1 MRIAGLDLGQA
12 QDPSALAMVERDQ
25 WPEGRYGPIDD
36 RTRVVALRQWPLD
49 TDYTELADE
58 VLGYGMDALV
68 VEVNGP
74 GRPMLD
80 LLRRQARKSGFKG
93 RVHGTVTA
101 PSSVRPKLIQDEA
114 KGRIVVVPKGE
125 LIYAINEL
133 QRRGAF
139 FECSKCGTILPAPEM
154 NCPQTLRNK
163 RTGELVPCPGKS
175 KKVGGSLVVP
185 EALETQWRMTVE
197 QMKVFEQRQNDMG
210 NISFGGRGK
219 YHHCDLVIALGIACW
234 WLNRMFSRRNLAI
247 MW

>member
-1 MRIAGLDLGQA
+1 MRLAGLDLGQA
-12 QDPSALAMVERDQ
+12 QDPSALAMLERDQ
-25 WPEGRYGPIDD
+25 LQEGKYGPVDE
-36 RTRVVALRQWPLD
+36 RTRVVTLRQWPLD

-58 VLGYGMDALV
+58 VLSYGMDVLV

-80 LLRRQARKSGFKG
+80 LLRKRGQQLKFRG
-93 RVHGTVTA
+93 RIHGTVTA

-125 LIYAINEL
+125 MVYAINEL

-139 FECSKCGTILPAPEM
+139 YECSKCHTILPALEM
-154 NCPQTLRNK
+154 SCPQTLRNK
-163 RTGELVPCPGKS
+163 RTGELVPCPGKG
-175 KKVGGSLVVP
+175 KRVGGSLVIP
-185 EALETQWRMTVE
+185 EALEPQWRMVLE

-219 YHHCDLVIALGIACW
+219 YHHCDLVVALGISAW
-234 WLNRMFSRRNLAI
+234 WMNRWFSRKNLAI